1 VLSKLQL
8 YLDNRKPYIFIVA
21 FITAIW
27 LSIHTFVVTD
37 VFTSSEAERGNFRV
51 QEVHSNLR
59 DINAKSR
66 ALNSQVAT
74 LRTRGLINEKSVSR
88 IMHDSGLEF
97 TVMLS
102 LSESQIRTIHE
113 VNETS
118 SDNIARVAKVL
129 VSDNKYQ
136 DPSETIL
143 VKGVDK
149 NIYALNFFYF
159 QQPSSLETVLIVSGK
174 DISKS
179 LSDNFAKLS
188 KTKLET
194 EGSYEFY
201 DSNNGNK
208 YKAEVVP
215 STVGEIMSTAI
226 LGSMI
231 VFPFVLLGM
240 YLYYVYRN
248 KRKFIP
254 KLIRYMGAYVT
265 SKNTPTTDLN
275 VARYTQEMKEIK
287 SQVLQKIGDAEDLS
301 VQLDLLLKK
310 KGLTALFLNKS
321 GGITTIHGALSD
333 VVTSIFDPKID
344 TDFDYND
351 VLIAAGFEDS
361 SGNSEEYHCY
371 RDEIKYV
378 ARTEEFGGDGKVVFI
393 EKEMPSSASDS
404 AYYDELTSVYN
415 RYRFTELVEDYLKQC
430 SHLNDTYFALVDIN
444 SFKLINDSA
453 GVEVGDLI
461 LMELASIIRESVSE
475 NDIIGRLSGDEFVVL
490 FRGKNFYEIEGML
503 STIYNRISTHK
514 ITHLET
520 KLSVSVSI
528 GLVEMDREKGIDSVT
543 HALQYA
549 DYAAMTAKKNGFV
562 FQKYD
567 AEDNDIIFFK
577 EAPLWINRIKSAIEH
592 SHFELFVQEIKHIDN
607 CDSVSHAEVLIRMK
621 DGMGGYYSPF
631 QFFGVAEKFNLMQD
645 IDEWV
650 ISNVFQWIYESDD
663 NFSLA
668 INMSADSVK
677 SDLFISK
684 IIQYA
689 KHYRVDPERVVF
701 EVTETMAID
710 DMDLALKNI
719 NTLKAYGFKIALD
732 DFGSG
737 FSTLKYLQ
745 SIEADIL
752 KIDGI
757 FIRNIK
763 KSDRDRAI
771 VEHVVNIAH
780 DLKMKC
786 IAEFVEDEET
796 VTILKDCGVDYVQ
809 GFGIHKPS
817 PSSTWVVK
825 K

>member
-1 VLSKLQL
+1 MLSKLQL
-8 YLDNRKPYIFIVA
+8 YLDNKKPYFFIVA
-21 FITAIW
+21 FVTAVW
-27 LSIHTFVVTD
+27 LAIHTFVVTD
-37 VFTSSEAERGNFRV
+37 VLSSSEADRGNFRV
-51 QEVHSNLR
+51 QEVHSSLR

-74 LRTRGLINEKSVSR
+74 LRTKGLINKKSVSR
-88 IMHDSGLEF
+88 IMHESGLEF
-97 TVMLS
+97 TIMLS
-102 LSESQIRTIHE
+102 LSGDHIRTVTE
-113 VNETS
+113 VNETPN
-118 SDNIARVAKVL
+118 DNITRVTKVL
-129 VSDNKYQ
+129 VGDNKYQ

-174 DISKS
+174 GMSKT
-179 LSDNFAKLS
+179 LSDNFVKLS
-188 KTKLET
+188 ESNLGV
-194 EGSYEFY
+194 EGLATYEFY

-208 YKAEVVP
+208 YKAEIVP
-215 STVGEIMSTAI
+215 SAVVEVMSSAI
-226 LGSMI
+226 LVSTI
-231 VFPFVLLGM
+231 AFPFVLLGM
-240 YLYYVYRN
+240 YLYYMYKN

-254 KLIRYMGAYVT
+254 QLIRYMGKYVT
-265 SKNTPTTDLN
+265 SKNTPSTNLN
-275 VARYTQEMKEIK
+275 VSRYTQEMKEIK
-287 SQVLQKIGDAEDLS
+287 SQVLQKIGDAEEVS

-310 KGLTALFLNKS
+310 KGVTALFLNKK
-321 GGITTIHGALSD
+321 GVITTIHGALSD
-333 VVTSIFDPKID
+333 IFTSIFDPKVD
-344 TDFDYND
+344 TAFDYND
-351 VLIAAGFEDS
+351 VLLAAGFEDA
-361 SGNSEEYHCY
+361 SGNKEEYNCF

-378 ARTEEFGGDGKVVFI
+378 ASTEDFEGDVKVVFI

-444 SFKLINDSA
+444 NFKLINDSA

-461 LMELASIIRESVSE
+461 LMELASIIRESVSD

-592 SHFELFVQEIKHIDN
+592 SHFELFVQEIKDIDN

-621 DGMGGYYSPF
+621 DGIGGHYSPF

-650 ISNVFQWIYESDD
+650 ISNVFQWIYESND

-689 KHYRVDPERVVF
+689 KQYRVDPDRVVF

-796 VTILKDCGVDYVQ
+796 VVILKN
-809 GFGIHKPS
+809 
-817 PSSTWVVK
+817 
-825 K
+825 